1 MSVLQETGAASRG
14 ARRARYARYV
24 PSVGFLRFVLR
35 RFAAMILMLLGVTV
49 VAWALTNVV
58 PGDPAATSLGPVGS
72 LDPKL
77 VEFYQHKY
85 GLDKSLPEQYW
96 LYLKNLLHGD
106 LGTSFSTNR
115 PVADDLRQFVPATAE
130 LAVLACFF
138 GFLVGVT
145 LGTWAALRREA
156 LPDQALRVVSLAGL
170 SAPQFWLALIVLY
183 FFFFKWGLAPGG
195 GRLSPG
201 LSAPPHTTGA
211 YTIDSLLHGQWSTFK
226 DAIWHMMLP
235 ALVLCLVIVG
245 YVTRYTRSAVLEV
258 VSEDYV
264 RAARAKGLPER
275 TVVMRYVPAR
285 RGAGRGHPARARV
298 RVRPRRVGLRRV
310 GLLLHRA
317 RPVRLPRRDVAGHPR
332 DHGHAALRRDD
343 LHRAQ
348 LRRRRPVRADRPAD
362 PHHVSAHELS
372 PELVAEPLPASESL
386 GRRLLRQ
393 MRKRPLVALGVAIIV
408 VWLLVALFAPLVS
421 PHDPNLQ
428 NFTAGQPPSGAHPF
442 GTDELGR
449 DVLSRVIYGSRIS
462 LPLASLIVVL
472 SLVIGITLG
481 VIAGYFRGAADG
493 LIMRTTDL
501 VFAFPAILLAF
512 VVTASLGKGLQ
523 NAVLALVIVSWPAY
537 ARVTRGLVLTI
548 GDSEYVASARLLGAS
563 SRRTIVRDVL
573 PNFIGPVIV
582 LAMLEVAS
590 AVLLL
595 SGLSFLGLGAQPPT
609 ADWGGMAAEG
619 VDYFQ
624 YWWMST
630 FPGIAIF
637 TVVLAF
643 NFVGDGLRDIFDPRV
658 RAGSR

>member
-1 MSVLQETGAASRG
+1 
-14 ARRARYARYV
+14 
-24 PSVGFLRFVLR
+24 
-35 RFAAMILMLLGVTV
+35 
-49 VAWALTNVV
+49 
-58 PGDPAATSLGPVGS
+58 
-72 LDPKL
+72 
-77 VEFYQHKY
+77 
-85 GLDKSLPEQYW
+85 
-96 LYLKNLLHGD
+96 
-106 LGTSFSTNR
+106 
-115 PVADDLRQFVPATAE
+115 
-130 LAVLACFF
+130 
-138 GFLVGVT
+138 
-145 LGTWAALRREA
+145 
-156 LPDQALRVVSLAGL
+156 
-170 SAPQFWLALIVLY
+170 
-183 FFFFKWGLAPGG
+183 
-195 GRLSPG
+195 
-201 LSAPPHTTGA
+201 
-211 YTIDSLLHGQWSTFK
+211 
-226 DAIWHMMLP
+226 
-235 ALVLCLVIVG
+235 
-245 YVTRYTRSAVLEV
+245 
-258 VSEDYV
+258 
-264 RAARAKGLPER
+264 
-275 TVVMRYVPAR
+275 
-285 RGAGRGHPARARV
+285 
-298 RVRPRRVGLRRV
+298 
-310 GLLLHRA
+310 
-317 RPVRLPRRDVAGHPR
+317 
-332 DHGHAALRRDD
+332 
-343 LHRAQ
+343 
-348 LRRRRPVRADRPAD
+348 
-362 PHHVSAHELS
+362 VSAHELS
-372 PELVAEPLPASESL
+372 PELVADSLPASESL
-386 GRRLLRQ
+386 ARRLLRQ
-393 MRKRPLVALGVAIIV
+393 IRKRPLVALGVAIIV
-408 VWLLVALFAPLVS
+408 VWLLVALLAPLVA

-658 RAGSR
+658 RTGSR